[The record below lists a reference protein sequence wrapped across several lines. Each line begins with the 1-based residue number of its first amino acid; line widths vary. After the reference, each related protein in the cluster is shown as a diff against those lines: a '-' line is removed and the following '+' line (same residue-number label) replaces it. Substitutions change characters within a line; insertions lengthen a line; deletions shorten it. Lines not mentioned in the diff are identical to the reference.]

1 MTHLAAYDF
10 VTGAGVAAYL
20 YAAHVNAA
28 AGVHI
33 ESKIRFV
40 RVAVQYGIWV
50 EVGKGVAQGA
60 QVFGNGLGGGIG
72 LGGRE
77 FFARFYFNQRLDL
90 VDQDE
95 KVASQ
100 IEAAHSVGLAFVKR
114 RGNEVVVAVGGTR
127 YLRGLGGGF

>member
-40 RVAVQYGIWV
+40 RVAVQYGIGV
-50 EVGKGVAQGA
+50 DVGKGVAQGA
-60 QVFGNGLGGGIG
+60 PVFGNGLGGGLG
-72 LGGRE
+72 LGGGE
-77 FFARFYFNQRLDL
+77 FFARFFFNQRLNI
-90 VDQDE
+90 VFQSG
-95 KVASQ
+95 KVA
-100 IEAAHSVGLAFVKR
+100 IWFVACPSVG
-114 RGNEVVVAVGGTR
+114 EI
-127 YLRGLGGGF
+127 